1 MNYLV
6 SFLFL
11 IFLSSCQSPSKT
23 SVAQASLTVEPTALS
38 DTEKLQLDTAT
49 FAGGCFW
56 CTEAV
61 FERVRGVRSVVSG
74 YTGGEQANP
83 TYEAVSAGQTSHAE
97 GIQVYYDPN
106 EITYKDLVKIFFG
119 THDPTQLNR
128 QGPDVGEQ
136 YRSAVYYHNPR
147 QQAVLESYV
156 KELGNSGKYD
166 KPVVTQVEPFEVFYD
181 AEGYHQNYYENN
193 PNNPYIMSVA
203 KPKVKKLIK
212 NFPEH
217 LKDKASA

>member
-1 MNYLV
+1 MNYLL
-6 SFLFL
+6 SFLSLAFL
-11 IFLSSCQSPSKT
+11 FSCQSPNRT

-38 DTEKLQLDTAT
+38 DSEKFQLDTAT

-97 GIQVYYDPN
+97 GIQIYYDPN
-106 EITYKDLVKIFFG
+106 EITYQDLVKIFFG

-136 YRSAVYYHNPR
+136 YRSAVYYHNP
-147 QQAVLESYV
+147 QQEALLEDYV
-156 KELGNSGKYD
+156 KELSNSGKYD
-166 KPVVTQVEPFEVFYD
+166 KPVVTQIEPFETFYD

-203 KPKVKKLIK
+203 KPKVKKLLE
-212 NFPEH
+212 NFPEY
-217 LKDKASA
+217 LKDKAST